1 MNEMKDDE
9 RPPSP
14 SDPAYHRTPKCARCR
29 NHGAVAWLKGHK
41 PYCRW
46 KDCTCSKCLLV
57 AERQRITAA
66 RVALLRQQRK
76 NGTRKVTV
84 EGNGRMDI
92 RGYERTPVLQGPS
105 FMISAPQPN
114 TLMRNIMAN
123 GKLNKKKKEREM
135 WNETK
140 KIITKALEENETKT
154 VKSSVKPC
162 LLPTP
167 FEIILSAIIILS
179 SFIVI

>member
-1 MNEMKDDE
+1 MKDDE

-92 RGYERTPVLQGPS
+92 RDYERTPVLQGPS

-140 KIITKALEENETKT
+140 KNSEKQYHKSIRRKWDKDSEIFCKT
-154 VKSSVKPC
+154 
-162 LLPTP
+162 
-167 FEIILSAIIILS
+167 LSFAHAIRNHIKRHYNPE
-179 SFIVI
+179 

>member
-46 KDCTCSKCLLV
+46 KDCTCSKYLLV

-92 RGYERTPVLQGPS
+92 RDYERTPVLQGPS

-140 KIITKALEENETKT
+140 KNSEKQYH
-154 VKSSVKPC
+154 KSIRRK
-162 LLPTP
+162 
-167 FEIILSAIIILS
+167 
-179 SFIVI
+179 